1 MIRKIPISRMN
12 LPKNSSFLLFYVIID
27 DCDDNSFKDN
37 EKIVQ
42 EIPIIIL
49 GGELF
54 KRLHIFLT

>member
-37 EKIVQ
+37 EKIIQ

-49 GGELF
+49 GGGTVQTIAHF
-54 KRLHIFLT
+54 